1 MRNRSMAALTAML
14 VSVGLCGGAA
24 NATMV
29 GAPAKIVVRKSPIVC
44 GYLGCVRTYP
54 WAFPCQYYSLYC
66 PYPYWPN
73 GWYRY

>member
-1 MRNRSMAALTAML
+1 MRNQSIAALVAML
-14 VSVGLCGGAA
+14 VSVGLCGGA

-54 WAFPCQYYSLYC
+54 WAYPCQYYSSYC
-66 PYPYWPN
+66 YPY
-73 GWYRY
+73 GWYGY

>member
-1 MRNRSMAALTAML
+1 ML
-14 VSVGLCGGAA
+14 VSVGLCGSTA

-29 GAPAKIVVRKSPIVC
+29 GAPAKIAVKKSPIVC

-54 WAFPCQYYSLYC
+54 WAFPCQYYSRYC
-66 PYPYWPN
+66 YPYDYYH